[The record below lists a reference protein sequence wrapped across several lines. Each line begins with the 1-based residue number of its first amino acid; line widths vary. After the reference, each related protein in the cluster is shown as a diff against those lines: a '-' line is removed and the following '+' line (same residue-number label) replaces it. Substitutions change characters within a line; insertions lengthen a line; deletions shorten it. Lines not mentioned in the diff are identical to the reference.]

1 MKKFSIFGSSNKKIL
16 FITYHFPPSNAVG
29 GLRIVNFTKKLP
41 LLGWEPSVL
50 TINEKYIENK
60 DSTRIDEI
68 RAVKII
74 RTMKLPTLIQGYLKI
89 KMLYRDIFNKNC
101 EKGNKTAK
109 IQIDSNVLSVAHNPG
124 PENILQ
130 KLKRYF
136 ISIFLLLPDQERN
149 WIIPATLKAIREIKR
164 EKINYIITSSPPVSV
179 HLIGLL
185 IKLLTG
191 IKWIA
196 DFRDPWLNQHGNKRL
211 HVNCKLSLKIEKWM
225 FKKVIE
231 MSDTVLTNTETLRS
245 EFIKSFVNLNS
256 CKFIYIPNGFDENIF
271 KKYEHLK
278 KYNKFTLTYAGGLY
292 FGRTPEPVFKA
303 LEKLISE
310 KKIDPDVISIK
321 LVGSCQYINNTPTKD
336 IAKSYGLNHI
346 VDIIETI
353 PHNQAIE
360 IIKRS
365 HIALLF
371 APAQPFQI
379 PAKVYDY
386 IGAETPI
393 LALTESGATADL
405 VNSTSI
411 GKVFNPNNIEGIG
424 EYILNSIRQKDNSI
438 EQAKNRRHEFE
449 IESVTKKLADLLN
462 KL

>member
-1 MKKFSIFGSSNKKIL
+1 M
-16 FITYHFPPSNAVG
+16 
-29 GLRIVNFTKKLP
+29 
-41 LLGWEPSVL
+41 GWEPSVL

-130 KLKRYF
+130 KAKALFCINIFIIAGPGKELDYSCYFKSHKR
-136 ISIFLLLPDQERN
+136 D
-149 WIIPATLKAIREIKR
+149 KR

-196 DFRDPWLNQHGNKRL
+196 DFRDPWLNQYGNKRL

-278 KYNKFTLTYAGGLY
+278 NT
-292 FGRTPEPVFKA
+292 
-303 LEKLISE
+303 ISL
-310 KKIDPDVISIK
+310 P
-321 LVGSCQYINNTPTKD
+321 
-336 IAKSYGLNHI
+336 
-346 VDIIETI
+346 
-353 PHNQAIE
+353 
-360 IIKRS
+360 
-365 HIALLF
+365 
-371 APAQPFQI
+371 
-379 PAKVYDY
+379 
-386 IGAETPI
+386 
-393 LALTESGATADL
+393 
-405 VNSTSI
+405 
-411 GKVFNPNNIEGIG
+411 
-424 EYILNSIRQKDNSI
+424 
-438 EQAKNRRHEFE
+438 
-449 IESVTKKLADLLN
+449 
-462 KL
+462 